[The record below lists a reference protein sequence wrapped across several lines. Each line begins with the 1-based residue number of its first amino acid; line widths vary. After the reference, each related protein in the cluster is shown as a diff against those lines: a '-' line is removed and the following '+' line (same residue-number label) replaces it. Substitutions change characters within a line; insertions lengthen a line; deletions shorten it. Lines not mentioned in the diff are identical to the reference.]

1 MSVFSWLYGPQI
13 GSVPALS
20 FFLINSQGASR
31 KQRAPP
37 NQRTIYWGAKKLP
50 GNSGVP
56 QAVSTRSHCHPE
68 ALRGKERQSWVDKA
82 LPRQPCC
89 LPASA
94 PGREFTAAVMEV
106 WRERH
111 EHQDKG
117 QLCSR
122 HLWLQRVFF
131 NFSIKQYFL
140 YAFFI
145 FFKIRES
152 SLSLEHKDIL
162 LKKMAGGLVVRSP
175 PAMQGTQL

>member
-13 GSVPALS
+13 GSVSALS

-37 NQRTIYWGAKKLP
+37 NQRPIYWGAKKLP

-56 QAVSTRSHCHPE
+56 QAVCTRSHCHPE

-175 PAMQGTQL
+175 TAMQGTQL